1 MSNVFRPRAV
11 GLLGAALLLLVLCG
25 CSRADR
31 HELDILPSTDKAQ
44 AALEKALTAW
54 KNGEKMG
61 KIQADSHSIEVADKV
76 WMAGAKLTAF
86 EILGPE
92 DKPGPQPGP
101 RWFLVKLTLK
111 NSPPQ
116 QVHYAVLGLDPLWVY
131 REEDYN
137 QACGMGK

>member
-1 MSNVFRPRAV
+1 MNNIARRQALRWLRPC
-11 GLLGAALLLLVLCG
+11 LLVLVLCG

-31 HELDILPSTDKAQ
+31 DPLDILPSTDKAR

-61 KIQADSHSIEVADKV
+61 KIQGDSHSIECAVKV
-76 WMAGAKLTAF
+76 WMTGAKLTDF

-92 DKPGPQPGP
+92 DKPGP

-111 NSPPQ
+111 GSPPQ

-131 REEDYN
+131 AEEDYN